1 VNVGIYIREK
11 RVEEGE
17 CLYLLERWGERERE
31 REREQKDNVSR
42 QRVGRSRKR
51 TGRSFYWGMRSVE
64 LFLCRQ
70 AF

>member
-1 VNVGIYIREK
+1 VSLSLGAL
-11 RVEEGE
+11 G
-17 CLYLLERWGERERE
+17 GERE